1 MIVVLCSAVPC
12 GVVVVGDRNL
22 LSEVSKSPGPQC
34 AAPKRCGPQNV
45 LPPSVWPHVQTL
57 VQPPIAGPSC
67 GPPAVM
73 NQKPDGRFLLAEL
86 G

>member
-1 MIVVLCSAVPC
+1 MPVWSVDRPL
-12 GVVVVGDRNL
+12 VVGDRNL
-22 LSEVSKSPGPQC
+22 LCCLKC
-34 AAPKRCGPQNV
+34 AKVLAPNVRPPKGGPQNV
-45 LPPSVWPHVQTL
+45 LPPSVWPHVETI